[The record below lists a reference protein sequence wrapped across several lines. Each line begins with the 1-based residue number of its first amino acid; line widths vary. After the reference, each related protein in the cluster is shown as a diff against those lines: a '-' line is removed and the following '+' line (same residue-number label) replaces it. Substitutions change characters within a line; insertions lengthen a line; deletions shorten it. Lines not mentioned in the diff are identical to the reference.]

1 MAYQGMAIGKASA
14 AIAVV
19 VLVTIAAIGIVLLVP
34 QASTNSAT
42 STPTLV
48 STSIVVSTGPVP
60 SVSSAEIAN
69 ITVTRTPLFVPGGME
84 LDSNTSTIYVGD
96 GTDNLTVVD
105 ASTHKAIETITLPGS
120 PADGWGP
127 IAVDSESNMIYVST
141 WGCTNEANVSNS
153 CQGYSSIPPWGIVEI
168 DGLDNKIVGR
178 IPVSV
183 DLLTVDSSTGIL
195 YGTTGTILLAID
207 ERSGS
212 IIGNLSLGA
221 SPQSIAADAK
231 TNMVYV
237 DGCKQSSLG
246 CIGGEL
252 LGIGGAHDDV
262 KFTVPLD
269 DNFLSNVVVDPNTN
283 TVYTLGTQENATLY
297 SIDGT
302 SGTIRYASA
311 IAPCGADAGG
321 VTLAMNTASNQLYF
335 VSNSYFAVI
344 DATTGRIV
352 NMLSSPGT
360 WDVAVS
366 PDGSNV
372 YLAIEAGNQQFGYI
386 LVIPSAMGESYVNLT
401 TLAGGGGC
409 AP

>member
-1 MAYQGMAIGKASA
+1 MAYQGMAIGKTTAV
-14 AIAVV
+14 IAVI
-19 VLVTIAAIGIVLLVP
+19 VLVTVAAIGIVLLVP

-42 STPTLV
+42 STPTMV
-48 STSIVVSTGPVP
+48 STSTAVSTGPVP
-60 SVSSAEIAN
+60 SVSNVEVAN
-69 ITVTRTPLFVPGGME
+69 VTVTQTPLFVPGGMAI
-84 LDSNTSTIYVGD
+84 DSNTSAIYVSD

-105 ASTHKAIETITLPGS
+105 ASTYTAVDTITLPGS
-120 PADGWGP
+120 PDYGWGP
-127 IAVDSESNMIYVST
+127 IAIDSESNMIYVST

-153 CQGYSSIPPWGIVEI
+153 CVPYGSMPTWGIVEI
-168 DGLDNKIVGR
+168 DGHNNTIVGK
-178 IPVSV
+178 IPVTV

-195 YGTTGTILLAID
+195 YGTVGNDLLAID
-207 ERSGS
+207 EHSGS
-212 IIGNLSLGA
+212 VIGNLSLGA
-221 SPQSIAADAK
+221 SPQSIAVDAK

-237 DGCKQSSLG
+237 DGCKQPSLG

-262 KFTVPLD
+262 QFTVPLNVD
-269 DNFLSNVVVDPNTN
+269 FLSNVVVDANTN
-283 TVYTLGTQENATLY
+283 TVYLLGTSENATLY

-302 SGTIRYASA
+302 SGAVGYASA

-372 YLAIEAGNQQFGYI
+372 YLAIEAGNEQFGYL
-386 LVIPSAMGESYVNLT
+386 LVIPSTTGENYVNLT
-401 TLAGGGGC
+401 TLAGHGGC
-409 AP
+409 LP